1 MGRKRPIKAL
11 NCRTW
16 EVTQYPSVKAAG
28 EAGFTTSSISACLS
42 GLRQIHKGHLW
53 EYDNDLNNPKDLDLT
68 LTPTEAARILK
79 VSRNIAKNALR
90 YSRALQ
96 GVTKAELLR
105 QEIEPLIMQY
115 GVSIDECAKKF
126 CMSPKTICKILGWN
140 ND

>member
-1 MGRKRPIKAL
+1 MGKKRPIKAL
-11 NCRTW
+11 NCRTR
-16 EVTQYPSVKAAG
+16 EVTRYPSIKAAG
-28 EAGFTTSSISACLS
+28 EAGFTTSSISACLG

-53 EYDNDLNNPKDLDLT
+53 EYDNDLNNSKELDLT

-90 YSRALQ
+90 YARALQ

-105 QEIEPLIMQY
+105 REIEPLVMQY
-115 GVSIDECAKKF
+115 GVSIEECAKKL
-126 CMSPKTICKILGWN
+126 CMSPKTISKILGWD

>member
-1 MGRKRPIKAL
+1 MGKKRPIKAL
-11 NCRTW
+11 NCRTR

-53 EYDNDLNNPKDLDLT
+53 EYDNDLNNPKELDLT
-68 LTPTEAARILK
+68 LTPTEAAQILK
-79 VSRNIAKNALR
+79 VSRNIVKNVLK

-105 QEIEPLIMQY
+105 REVEPLVMQY
-115 GVSIDECAKKF
+115 GVSIEECAKKF
-126 CMSPKTICKILGWN
+126 CMSPKTICKILGWD

>member
-11 NCRTW
+11 NCRTR

-28 EAGFTTSSISACLS
+28 EAGFTTSSISECLC
-42 GLRQIHKGHLW
+42 GRRQTHKGHLW
-53 EYDNDLNNPKDLDLT
+53 EYDNDLNNPKELDLT
-68 LTPTEAARILK
+68 LTPTEAAQILK
-79 VSRNIAKNALR
+79 VSRNIVKNVLK

-105 QEIEPLIMQY
+105 REIEPLVMQY
-115 GVSIDECAKKF
+115 GVSIEECAKKF
-126 CMSPKTICKILGWN
+126 CMSPKTSCKILGWD